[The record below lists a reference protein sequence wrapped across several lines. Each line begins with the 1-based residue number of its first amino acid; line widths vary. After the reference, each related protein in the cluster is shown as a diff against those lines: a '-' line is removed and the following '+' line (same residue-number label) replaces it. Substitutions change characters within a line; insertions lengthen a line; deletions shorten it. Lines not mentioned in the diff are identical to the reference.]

1 MLKYSISM
9 HKMKGGVS
17 YFNFNGKSQY
27 RTRILNKIVKGGIYP

>member
-1 MLKYSISM
+1 MLKYSISI

-27 RTRILNKIVKGGIYP
+27 RKILNKIVKGGIYQ